1 MKRWHENGWLRRYQ
15 AGSQEIADM
24 FQIAE
29 RDLKDAG
36 ERRISNDW
44 RFGIAYNAV
53 LKLCAALLHAEG
65 YRPERTLQ
73 HYRTIQ
79 AMPLILGSDRKED
92 AQYLDTCRSKRN
104 IVEYDQVGAVT
115 DADAD
120 ELIDFAEEFKI
131 DVIIWFQKNHPELL
145 KK

>member
-1 MKRWHENGWLRRYQ
+1 MKRWHENGWLRRHQ
-15 AGSQEIADM
+15 ASPQEIADL

-79 AMPLILGSDRKED
+79 AMPLILGPDRKED

-104 IVEYDQVGAVT
+104 IVEYDQIGAVT
-115 DADAD
+115 DVDAD

-131 DVIIWFQKNHPELL
+131 DVIDWFQKNHPELL

>member
-1 MKRWHENGWLRRYQ
+1 
-15 AGSQEIADM
+15 
-24 FQIAE
+24 
-29 RDLKDAG
+29 
-36 ERRISNDW
+36 
-44 RFGIAYNAV
+44 
-53 LKLCAALLHAEG
+53 
-65 YRPERTLQ
+65 
-73 HYRTIQ
+73 
-79 AMPLILGSDRKED
+79 MPLILGSDRKED

-131 DVIIWFQKNHPELL
+131 DVINWFQKNHPELL